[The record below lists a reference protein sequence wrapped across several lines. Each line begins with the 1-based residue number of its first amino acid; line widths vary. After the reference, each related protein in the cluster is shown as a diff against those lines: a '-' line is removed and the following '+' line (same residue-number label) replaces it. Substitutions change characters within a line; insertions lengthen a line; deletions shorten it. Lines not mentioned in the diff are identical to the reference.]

1 MPAPQ
6 PTNDQALVELLRLKR
21 HETPGEDY
29 FEDLLPRIHTRVRV
43 EMMRQSSGSLFLER
57 VGVFVDNLAGGRWVA
72 GGIAAYAAAL
82 IGGLF
87 LLQWSATPDDPS
99 ANNLQPVSLE
109 ANTPVAP
116 EAIRVPFRFTVVPVQ
131 PLPGIPAQQ
140 TTPSVNPSR
149 EATVP
154 AGKDGAR

>member
-21 HETPGEDY
+21 HETPGDDY

-43 EMMRQSSGSLFLER
+43 EMMRQSSASLFLER
-57 VGVFVDNLAGGRWVA
+57 MGVFFDNLAGGRWVA
-72 GGIAAYAAAL
+72 GGIAAYATAL

-87 LLQWSATPDDPS
+87 LLQWSATPDETGE
-99 ANNLQPVSLE
+99 ANLQPVSLE
-109 ANTPVAP
+109 ANAPVAP

-131 PLPGIPAQQ
+131 PLPGTPAQQ
-140 TTPSVNPSR
+140 ANPS
-149 EATVP
+149 AQQTNGAPSP
-154 AGKDGAR
+154 AGNH